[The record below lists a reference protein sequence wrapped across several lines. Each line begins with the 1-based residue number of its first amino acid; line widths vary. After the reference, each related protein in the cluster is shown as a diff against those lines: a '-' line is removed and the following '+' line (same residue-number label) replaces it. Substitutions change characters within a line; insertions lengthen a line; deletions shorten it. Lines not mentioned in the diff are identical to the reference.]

1 MKNDLSYDEV
11 VDTLTDIIKAVTGFR
26 KAFQGSFDLMRF
38 LAWALDAYPNLREV
52 FEDFDTFLAQL
63 KDLTPEE
70 AQEAVEA
77 IRGAVEPDAVNDRV
91 LYVLQGLAGTYGYVE
106 GTYTGA
112 RALVDYWKG
121 I

>member
-1 MKNDLSYDEV
+1 MNNNLSFDEV

-52 FEDFDTFLAQL
+52 FEDFDTFVAQL

-70 AQEAVEA
+70 AREAVA
-77 IRGAVEPDAVNDRV
+77 QIRAAVPADEVNEKV
-91 LYVLQGLAGTYGYVE
+91 LYVLDGLAGTYSYVVDSYLDGRE
-106 GTYTGA
+106 
-112 RALVDYWKG
+112 LVDYWRNV
-121 I
+121 